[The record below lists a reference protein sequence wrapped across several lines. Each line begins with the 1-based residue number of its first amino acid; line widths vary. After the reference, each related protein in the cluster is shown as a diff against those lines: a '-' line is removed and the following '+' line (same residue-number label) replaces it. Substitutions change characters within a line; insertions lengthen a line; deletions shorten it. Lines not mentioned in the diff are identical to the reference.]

1 MTRSSCSISRLST
14 RLATFVALILAAS
27 AIGVGTA
34 PPAHASFPSSV
45 LATAVASHPNG
56 WVAVQELLLSDDSGD
71 HDFLILRGITPAG
84 EWTWRVDV
92 PDCWCTSARKPQLAF
107 NGTSFLVVWEDD
119 RSGTWDIY
127 GLLVSPTGVVERE
140 PFVVSAAIGS
150 QLNPSVAALGSQ
162 FLVAW
167 EDHRDGGA
175 NADVYSTRVSKG
187 GKVATP
193 SGVVVSDADNMQGN
207 PSVAASNRT
216 WLVVW
221 TDRRNI
227 ASSGVDL
234 YSTRVTPTGEVGNTD
249 GVEVSRAARDQTEPV
264 VAWSG
269 DAFIAAWTDARY
281 ASSATDVFGS
291 RISTAGDTLDAAGIP
306 IGRAGGRQSQPTVSR
321 SNGRVLVAWTTTQ
334 AYGTSIFARFVTVA
348 GSVGAVVPLTQSCD
362 EPAPVCDPSLPA
374 AAAIGGTVLVVYR
387 VDDTGFQDSM
397 YGQRVSSGGVLVGP
411 PDREYPF

>member
-1 MTRSSCSISRLST
+1 MTRSSRSMSRPSA
-14 RLATFVALILAAS
+14 RLATFVAVVLAAS

-56 WVAVQELLLSDDSGD
+56 WVAVQELGLSDDNGD
-71 HDFLILRGITPAG
+71 HDFLILRGITPGG

-127 GLLVSPTGVVERE
+127 GLLVSPTGAVDKE
-140 PFVVSAAIGS
+140 PFAVSAASGS

-167 EDHRDGGA
+167 EDHRRGGA
-175 NADVYSTRVSKG
+175 NADVYSTRISKG

-193 SGVVVSDADNMQGN
+193 SGAVVSDAGNMQAN
-207 PSVAASNRT
+207 PAVAASNRT

-227 ASSGVDL
+227 GTSGVDL
-234 YSTRVTPTGEVGNTD
+234 YSTRVTSGGDVSDPA

-264 VAWSG
+264 VAWNG
-269 DAFIAAWTDARY
+269 DAFLAAWTDGRY
-281 ASSATDVFGS
+281 ASSTTDVFGA
-291 RISTAGDTLDAAGIP
+291 RISSAGATLDAAGIA
-306 IGRAGGRQSQPTVSR
+306 IGRAAGWQGQPTVSR
-321 SNGRVLVAWTTTQ
+321 SNGRVLVSWTTTQ
-334 AYGTSIFARFVTVA
+334 AYGTSILARFVTVT
-348 GSVGAVVPLTQSCD
+348 GSVGGVVPLTQSCD

-374 AAAIGGTVLVVYR
+374 AAAMGGTVLVVYR